1 MEARAAY
8 SAPVTNGVREMV
20 KAKGKRKK
28 SKQRKTRTTAPHIYR
43 MPRTAAQLG
52 ITCPQTVDDS
62 PCGKP
67 ISYYDPDYLTDRG
80 DFRTG
85 LICEMHPRSPRAQKL
100 LISPEIVEAPGLRIN
115 ERAESGEK
123 VA

>member
-1 MEARAAY
+1 
-8 SAPVTNGVREMV
+8 MV

-28 SKQRKTRTTAPHIYR
+28 SKQRKGCTTAPHVYR

-52 ITCPQTVDDS
+52 IACTQTVNGS
-62 PCGKP
+62 PCGQP
-67 ISYYDPDYLTDRG
+67 VSYYDPDYLTDRG

-100 LISPEIVEAPGLRIN
+100 LISPEITEAPDQRIDG
-115 ERAESGEK
+115 RAAIGAS
-123 VA
+123 VT

>member
-1 MEARAAY
+1 MEARAAH

-52 ITCPQTVDDS
+52 IRCPQTVDDS

-115 ERAESGEK
+115 E
-123 VA
+123 